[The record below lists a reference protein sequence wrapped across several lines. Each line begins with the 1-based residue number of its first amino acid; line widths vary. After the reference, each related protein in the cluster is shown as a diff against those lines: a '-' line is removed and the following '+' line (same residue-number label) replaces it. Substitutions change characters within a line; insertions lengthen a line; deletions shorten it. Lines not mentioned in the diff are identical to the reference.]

1 MSQLLTAPPAARLEA
16 NLVAYIQST
25 IVALGLTASNSQVI
39 SSNSFVERSKR
50 VIIEI
55 DAQTDCST
63 SEMGYM
69 FVSSIAITLSGQ
81 TEGLKKVEH
90 ATIANQI
97 INSLVYVTPRLTS
110 LTQARD
116 ELLSACN
123 LPIGTD
129 LRPAGRIHV
138 LEVREISSSLG
149 QADTTA
155 DTVITATIDFFPVD
169 VSGVV

>member
-1 MSQLLTAPPAARLEA
+1 MPQLLTAPPAARLEA
-16 NLVAYIQST
+16 NLVAYIKST
-25 IVALGLTASNSQVI
+25 IIALGLTTSNSQVI
-39 SSNSFVERSKR
+39 SSNSFAERSKR
-50 VIIEI
+50 VVIEI

-63 SEMGYM
+63 AQMGYL
-69 FVSSIAITLSGQ
+69 FISSLVITISGQ

-116 ELLSACN
+116 ELLAACN
-123 LPIGTD
+123 LPVGTD

-138 LEVREISSSLG
+138 LDVREISTSLG
-149 QADTTA
+149 QADSTA
-155 DTVITATIDFFPVD
+155 DTVVTATVDFFPVD
-169 VSGVV
+169 VSATV